1 MFKNIL
7 IPSDGSELS
16 EKAIENGVVLAKT
29 LKAKVTGVH
38 VLQIPYIPPPGD
50 AYGVFDP
57 NLQLRIEE
65 AAHAEAE
72 RILAHI
78 EAEARKAGVPFER
91 VLVEYVPPWKG
102 ILEAAEKHRCDL
114 ILMAA
119 HGRRGILALVLG
131 SETNKVLTHSKIPVL
146 VYR

>member
-7 IPSDGSELS
+7 IPSDGSEHS
-16 EKAIENGVVLAKT
+16 DKAVKAGVSLAKA

-50 AYGVFDP
+50 EYGVFDP

-72 RILAHI
+72 RTLHRI
-78 EAEARKAGVPFER
+78 EKAAREAGVPFER
-91 VLVEYVPPWKG
+91 VLLEQVPPWKG

-114 ILMAA
+114 IMMAS
-119 HGRRGILALVLG
+119 HGRRGLVALVLG
-131 SETNKVLTHSKIPVL
+131 SETNKVLTHAKMPVL